1 MSTLRMR
8 LAIDIRDYVTGIGK
22 DDVFCLH
29 SHAPARGSAPLTT
42 DVCEQETTERD
53 SAVFVDPPAHHH
65 TPSPALIS
73 FGNFE

>member
-42 DVCEQETTERD
+42 EQETTERD
-53 SAVFVDPPAHHH
+53 SAVFVDPPA
-65 TPSPALIS
+65 LIS